1 MKLSARLTIHTQMR
15 INAMKTREEMIAEL
29 TRDEMQFL
37 LENPDEIAEIT
48 DFFAKGGLN
57 SYSDEQLNEVYGL
70 KHGEELI

>member
-1 MKLSARLTIHTQMR
+1 
-15 INAMKTREEMIAEL
+15 MKTREEMIAEL

-57 SYSDEQLNEVYGL
+57 SYPDEQLTELYLL
-70 KHGEELI
+70 KHKEA